1 MDTNL
6 PKKIAKTIMIAVTEV
21 FQKDF
26 SNEFYPNLVSVGN
39 VKVTPDLQLARIY
52 VSCFPEDK
60 IQNIMKIIELDFSR
74 IKFLVHSKIKNKLRK
89 MPELEFYV
97 DDTLIEQEKVNHL
110 MDKIKQ
116 EEERIRNL
124 RIEKGLS
131 PESQFDESAYKDLE
145 DLK

>member
-6 PKKIAKTIMIAVTEV
+6 QKKIAKTIMIAVTEV

-26 SNEFYPNLVSVGN
+26 STEFYPNLVSVGN
-39 VKVTPDLQLARIY
+39 VNVTPDLQLARIY

-60 IQNIMKIIELDFSR
+60 IQNVMKIIELDFGR

-131 PESQFDESAYKDLE
+131 PESQLDESAYKDLE

>member
-6 PKKIAKTIMIAVTEV
+6 QKKIAKTIMIAVTEV

-60 IQNIMKIIELDFSR
+60 IKNVMKIIELDFGR

-131 PESQFDESAYKDLE
+131 PESELDESAYKDLE

>member
-6 PKKIAKTIMIAVTEV
+6 QKKIAKTIMIAVTEV

>member
-6 PKKIAKTIMIAVTEV
+6 QKKIAKTIMIAVTEV
-21 FQKDF
+21 FQKEF

-60 IQNIMKIIELDFSR
+60 IQNVMKIIELDFSR

>member
-1 MDTNL
+1 MDTKL
-6 PKKIAKTIMIAVTEV
+6 QKKIAKTIMIAVTEV

-26 SNEFYPNLVSVGN
+26 SNEFHPNLVSVGN

-60 IQNIMKIIELDFSR
+60 IKNVMKIIELEFSR

-131 PESQFDESAYKDLE
+131 PESQLDESAYKDLE

>member
-6 PKKIAKTIMIAVTEV
+6 QKKIAKTIMIAVTEV

-26 SNEFYPNLVSVGN
+26 SNEFHPNLVSVGN

-60 IQNIMKIIELDFSR
+60 IQNVMKIIELDFGR

-131 PESQFDESAYKDLE
+131 PESQLDESAYKDLE